1 MFDVP
6 LRPCYQRT
14 MARPKKEDALNA
26 RERVA
31 LRITPAQ
38 RERLN
43 DMSARRHRSISDEIR
58 EAIDGHIA
66 RDNAPSAKREKRK

>member
-1 MFDVP
+1 MA
-6 LRPCYQRT
+6 RTCYQRA

-31 LRITPAQ
+31 LRITSAQ
-38 RERLN
+38 RHRLS
-43 DMSARRHRSISDEIR
+43 DMSARRQRSISDEIR

-66 RDNAPSAKREKRK
+66 RDNAPPARK